1 VPASRHTTL
10 LLVRHGG
17 TTAGADHFAGSIDV
31 PLSDDGLAQAAA
43 LSRRLAEVRIDAMYS
58 SPLQRAMQTAN
69 AIASAHGMTP
79 QPNPDLREIAHGHW
93 EGRSISD
100 VKSCF
105 ADEYAA
111 YEREPLTFA
120 PSGGEPG
127 AAVLARVLPAIRQI
141 VERHAGQTV
150 LAVSHKATI
159 RLALCGLLSI
169 DPRLYRA
176 RLQVDLAA
184 LNVLRFTDQHEAQL
198 VRFND
203 TSHYSTVIA

>member
-111 YEREPLTFA
+111 SDARGLTT
-120 PSGGEPG
+120 EQI
-127 AAVLARVLPAIRQI
+127 AVVQKHRKDFEAIAKELGLDDVAEAR
-141 VERHAGQTV
+141 
-150 LAVSHKATI
+150 
-159 RLALCGLLSI
+159 RLAQRVALHLL
-169 DPRLYRA
+169 
-176 RLQVDLAA
+176 
-184 LNVLRFTDQHEAQL
+184 
-198 VRFND
+198 
-203 TSHYSTVIA
+203 